1 ITEKKE
7 PDTGTLSLKKG
18 GLIYIVDCIR
28 MFSLEREI
36 RALST
41 LERLDSLTG
50 ERVFSVETAE
60 QIRVAFETLS
70 FMRVRN
76 EIKLLKEGK
85 DPSSNI
91 DPNALSKG
99 EQELLRNS
107 FQTVS
112 KLQSTTRNHFGKG
125 LG

>member
-1 ITEKKE
+1 M
-7 PDTGTLSLKKG
+7 KKG

-28 MFSLEREI
+28 MFSLEHEV

-50 ERVFSVETAE
+50 EQVFSIETAE
-60 QIRVAFETLS
+60 HIRVAFEALS
-70 FMRVRN
+70 FLRLRN

-85 DPSSNI
+85 APGSNI

-99 EQELLRNS
+99 EQELLRSS
-107 FQTVS
+107 FQAVS
-112 KLQSTTRNHFGKG
+112 KLQSATRSHFGRG